1 MEADR
6 DPYPGNPG
14 YPYRRSRQQHPGRHD
29 NNVHPGCPRIIF
41 AVPRPFILLF
51 CCRSERGILI
61 DRKLIDRPLIIQVA
75 ISHDQGN
82 PLGLGDQYLSSVAGF
97 TR

>member
-1 MEADR
+1 
-6 DPYPGNPG
+6 
-14 YPYRRSRQQHPGRHD
+14 
-29 NNVHPGCPRIIF
+29 
-41 AVPRPFILLF
+41 
-51 CCRSERGILI
+51 
-61 DRKLIDRPLIIQVA
+61 LIIQVA